1 MIIPSF
7 AVGRTQELVYAL
19 NKLDESGDIPVLPI
33 FVDSPL
39 AVEATDVFRMHPEA
53 WNDEVQDFVV
63 ADHKRNPFDDSNI
76 EYVRDV
82 RRSKQLNNF
91 NLSCVIISASG
102 MAESGRIL
110 HHLKNN
116 ISEAENTVLIVSF
129 QAENT
134 LGRRLKDGEK
144 EVKIFGEEYSVRARV
159 ESIEGYSAHADQAE
173 LVDWAGALDRTRLQ
187 RTFLVHG
194 EPPAQATLAEKLRAA
209 GLGQVDIPARGDV
222 VSF

>member
-91 NLSCVIISASG
+91 NQSCVIISASG